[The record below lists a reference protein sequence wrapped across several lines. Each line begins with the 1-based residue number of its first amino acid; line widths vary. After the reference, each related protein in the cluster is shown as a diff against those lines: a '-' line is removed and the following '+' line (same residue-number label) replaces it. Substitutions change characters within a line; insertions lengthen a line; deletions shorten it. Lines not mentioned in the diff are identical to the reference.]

1 MAKPDNRNATEQT
14 FLDAAER
21 LLVDV
26 GYANITTRRLAE
38 EAGANLGLVHYY
50 FGSMEQLF
58 IRVLER
64 FTDRLIERQRQMYA
78 AEGPFIE
85 KWRHAMA
92 FLEDDASSGYSKVW
106 YELQAL
112 GWNDPSI
119 RKRVAQVF
127 LTWRRVVADA
137 FEKAYDEYGI
147 DRKRYPLDAIVA
159 LVGTFN
165 EGMVLEILLGI
176 RQGHRALLD
185 LIDGWLVSVSSRP
198 SEARRRPSVGLLQ
211 PDQQQKRRKR

>member
-1 MAKPDNRNATEQT
+1 MGVTQAREDAEQAL
-14 FLDAAER
+14 LDAAER
-21 LLVDV
+21 LLISV
-26 GYANITTRRLAE
+26 GYANITTRKLAE
-38 EAGANLGLVHYY
+38 EAGVNHGLVHYY
-50 FGSMEQLF
+50 FGSMQELLLQ
-58 IRVLER
+58 VLER

-137 FEKAYDEYGI
+137 FEKAYDEYGM

-198 SEARRRPSVGLLQ
+198 SEAQRRPSVGLLQ

>member
-1 MAKPDNRNATEQT
+1 
-14 FLDAAER
+14 
-21 LLVDV
+21 LL
-26 GYANITTRRLAE
+26 
-38 EAGANLGLVHYY
+38 
-50 FGSMEQLF
+50 Q
-58 IRVLER
+58 VLER